1 MLHRNI
7 AASMRTAMTP
17 DDIVDSIQQALRAGG
32 LDPQSGPM
40 KEVLATIE
48 QALGHTSPAG
58 QGLAPGSIPPVAPAP
73 SSFAPARIFS
83 ASGMENRVIHHGG
96 ASRRYALFVPSR
108 QPVAPAPL
116 LVMLHG
122 CKQNPEDFAR
132 GTRMNRL
139 AEEHGFLVAYP
150 EQARLDNGG
159 NCWNWFVPRQQER
172 DGSEP
177 TQVAQIVHEVMRL
190 HPVAPGAVY
199 VAGLSAGAAMAVVLG
214 QAYPEL
220 FSGVAAH
227 SGLPMGSAHSVSSAF
242 AAMRGKSGSGRSR
255 SAVHPVPTLVIH
267 GDADKTVAP
276 SNGQGIVDQALAAFG
291 ESRPA
296 LQRISRFERNNP
308 ALSQCH
314 QYLDASGRCQIEQW
328 IVPGGAHTW
337 FGGDPSGSYTA
348 SHGPDASALI
358 AAFFGLCA

>member
-1 MLHRNI
+1 MK
-7 AASMRTAMTP
+7 P

-32 LDPQSGPM
+32 LDTQSGPM

-48 QALGHTSPAG
+48 QALGRTSSRE
-58 QGLAPGSIPPVAPAP
+58 QGFHPSSTPPRWPAP
-73 SSFAPARIFS
+73 PNSAPARTFS
-83 ASGMENRVIHHGG
+83 ASGMESRVIHHGG

-108 QPVAPAPL
+108 LPDTPAPL

-139 AEEHGFLVAYP
+139 AEAHGFLVAYP

-172 DGSEP
+172 EGSEP
-177 TQVAQIVHEVMRL
+177 TQLAEIVHDVMRL
-190 HPVAPGAVY
+190 HRVAPGRVY

-220 FSGVAAH
+220 FAGVAAH
-227 SGLPMGSAHSVSSAF
+227 SGLPLGSANSVSSAF
-242 AAMRGKSGSGRSR
+242 AAMRGKSGLGRSR
-255 SAVHPVPTLVIH
+255 PAVHSVRTLVIH
-267 GDADKTVAP
+267 GDADKTVAL
-276 SNGQGIVDQALAAFG
+276 SNGQGIVDQALAAFSQG
-291 ESRPA
+291 RPA
-296 LQRISRFERNNP
+296 MQQISSFERNNP

-314 QYLDASGRCQIEQW
+314 QYLDANGLCQIEQW

-337 FGGDPSGSYTA
+337 FGGDPLGSYTA

-358 AAFFGLCA
+358 VEFFGLSA